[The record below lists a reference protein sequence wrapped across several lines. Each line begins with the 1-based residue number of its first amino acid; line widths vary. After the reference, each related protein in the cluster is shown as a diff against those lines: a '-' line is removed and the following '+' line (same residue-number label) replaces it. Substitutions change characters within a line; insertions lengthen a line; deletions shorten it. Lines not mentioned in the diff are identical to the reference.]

1 MAVSR
6 VVALTACAGFCL
18 SAMNVAQASFVLTLT
33 SGADSVVVSDDQLSG
48 VLTDSGLTTTAADGN
63 ITDPGLI
70 TYNASIGS
78 FTVSVTT
85 GVSDPVIG
93 PGRLDLNS
101 IEVSGGA
108 GTLDIG
114 LTDTGYSGS
123 ASQYSMGFGGT
134 TDGTL
139 GFTFLYGTANQEFVG
154 DVMSTVSG
162 ITGAGQTGAF
172 GSETSA
178 AVNTS
183 DPYSLT
189 ILATIEHT
197 GANQITS
204 FDAIAT
210 PVPVPAAV
218 WLFGSGLL
226 GLVGVARR
234 RRA

>member
-1 MAVSR
+1 MVVSR
-6 VVALTACAGFCL
+6 IITLTACAGLCL

-33 SGADSVVVSDDQLSG
+33 SGAESVVVSDDQIAG
-48 VLTDSGLTTTAADGN
+48 FNTDSGLNTTAADGN

-78 FTVSVTT
+78 FIVSVTT
-85 GVSDPVIG
+85 GISAPVIG

-101 IEVSGGA
+101 IEVSGGT
-108 GTLDIG
+108 GTLDIR
-114 LTDTGYSGS
+114 LTDTDYSGS
-123 ASQYSMGFGGT
+123 VSQYNMGFGGT
-134 TDGTL
+134 TDGTV
-139 GFTFLYGTANQEFVG
+139 GFTFLYGTTNQEFVG
-154 DVMSTVSG
+154 NVMSSVSG
-162 ITGAGQTGAF
+162 ITGDAQTGSF
-172 GSETSA
+172 GSSTSA

-197 GANQITS
+197 GAGQITS
-204 FDAIAT
+204 FDAIAS
-210 PVPVPAAV
+210 PIPVPAAV

-234 RRA
+234 RRG